1 MSLQDRP
8 SQAVKLSSL
17 LFLYWGYVGVT
28 SPFTSLFFAARG
40 MSPGQIAI
48 LMSLAQLARIA
59 APYGWGHLGD
69 RLAARA
75 LVLRWTALG
84 LFVAYIGILLGNS
97 FASFFLAAALVHLFA
112 SAQRPLSEALLV
124 SELRGDM
131 GRYGRLRLWGPLG
144 YAALALGS
152 GALLDTT
159 SILMMPWIT
168 LTLLAGHAF
177 TSLGLREPAS
187 IPAPAAPASISAL
200 LRLPAM
206 QAFLGSAFLMLMAH
220 AALQVFYSLYLAS
233 LGYSKTQIG
242 MLWAIGTLSEVAM
255 YFMAGRLLH
264 KLGAQR
270 LLLLAHAV
278 AVLRFLL
285 IAFGAHA
292 LPMLVA
298 AQLLQ
303 SVSVAAHQTS
313 AITTLQ
319 RWFAGPLQARGQAL
333 LITVSYGLGGAT
345 GALGLGWVYA
355 AAGPRA
361 MFCAAAACVA
371 AGGLAAMLSAR
382 LSRTA
387 QPGPGIPAG

>member
-1 MSLQDRP
+1 MPPQAPP
-8 SQAVKLSSL
+8 SQALKLSGL
-17 LFLYWGYVGVT
+17 LFLYWGYIGVT

-59 APYGWGHLGD
+59 APYGWGYLGD
-69 RLAARA
+69 RFAARA
-75 LVLRWTALG
+75 LVFRCTALA

-97 FASFFLAAALVHLFA
+97 FAGFFVAAALVHLFA

-144 YAALALGS
+144 YAALALAS
-152 GALLDTT
+152 GALLDAS
-159 SILMMPWIT
+159 SILLMPWIT
-168 LTLLAGHAF
+168 LALLAAHAL
-177 TSLGLREPAS
+177 TSLGLREP
-187 IPAPAAPASISAL
+187 PATAPASTAPPAIGAL
-200 LRLPAM
+200 LRLPAL

-242 MLWAIGTLSEVAM
+242 MLWAIGTLSEVGM
-255 YFMAGRLLH
+255 YFVAGQALR

-270 LLLLAHAV
+270 LLLLVHAV
-278 AVLRFLL
+278 AVLRFLM
-285 IAFGAHA
+285 IAFGAHSLA
-292 LPMLVA
+292 ALVA

-313 AITTLQ
+313 VITILQ
-319 RWFAGPLQARGQAL
+319 RWFSGPLQARGQAL
-333 LITVSYGLGGAT
+333 LISVSYGLGGAT

-355 AAGPRA
+355 ASGPRT
-361 MFCAAAACVA
+361 MFCAAAACIA
-371 AGGLAAMLSAR
+371 AGGLAALLSAR
-382 LSRTA
+382 LIARPDA
-387 QPGPGIPAG
+387 GIPAD